1 MTMYAETKWIKLLEL
16 LGLAMFVREWV
27 TRTWVKTFVLLLK
40 QWCWYSHSVYVNV
53 KTRYTD
59 IPSKYQ
65 NNKYSLYMKSLEDTS
80 HTNTNLRFQSWIPLL
95 FHCHCF
101 RCYLNSSRLMKFVAL
116 NHMAWA
122 CVNLEDFHFH
132 FHRFEKKSA
141 GRHCNELENARSL
154 AIP

>member
-1 MTMYAETKWIKLLEL
+1 M
-16 LGLAMFVREWV
+16 

-65 NNKYSLYMKSLEDTS
+65 NNKYILSVYEVIGRHFPHKHQSTFPILDSSVVSLFPLLLELKSLDEIRGS
-80 HTNTNLRFQSWIPLL
+80 KSYGLS
-95 FHCHCF
+95 
-101 RCYLNSSRLMKFVAL
+101 
-116 NHMAWA
+116 A
-122 CVNLEDFHFH
+122 CVNMEDFRFHFH
-132 FHRFEKKSA
+132 HFEKKSA
-141 GRHCNELENARSL
+141 GRHCDELENARSL